1 MTRTSVRARM
11 GLPGALLA
19 AGCTLVGGPATV
31 VPPAPPNLDALGDP
45 VPYAQPPSAQ
55 GNMAEYEQGGRT
67 YRVLDT
73 SFGYDQRGSASWY
86 GEEFHGRPTSS
97 GESFD
102 MNALTGA
109 HRTLPIPTY
118 VRVTNLAN
126 GRSVVVR
133 VNDRGPFRDPDTRI
147 IDVSYAAALRLDMVR
162 DGTANV
168 RVQALEPWQY
178 RVR

>member
-1 MTRTSVRARM
+1 M
-11 GLPGALLA
+11 GIPATLVA

-31 VPPAPPNLDALGDP
+31 VPPAPPNLDALSDP
-45 VPYAQPPSAQ
+45 VPYAQPASAQ
-55 GNMAEYEQGGRT
+55 GNMAQYEQSGRT

-73 SFGYDQRGSASWY
+73 SYGYDERGSASWY
-86 GEEFHGRPTSS
+86 GEQFQGRPTSS

-102 MNALTGA
+102 MYALTAA

-133 VNDRGPFRDPDTRI
+133 VNDRGPFRDPDSRI

-162 DGTANV
+162 DGTASV